1 MKIIDP
7 SGKSKQGLTNFFAN
21 RLYNSQPA
29 LEYFESLN
37 ARPELKDALMSGVD
51 NPLNFKAKDVTFV
64 NPFYGRAEEGVKHFK
79 DMGLSDA
86 DALKYANADA
96 IKMGYSDAGTTGRLL
111 WENIKAHPFKSAG
124 IGLGTA
130 TNVAG
135 LFDNDKIGG
144 QLVGGGLG
152 ALAGV
157 KLLPMLMGGPA
168 TIPNVALAALG
179 GGTLGSL
186 FDKLR
191 AKKDEEE
198 AAMAAAYA
206 GQY

>member
-1 MKIIDP
+1 MPIIDAT
-7 SGKSKQGLTNFFAN
+7 GQGAGLSKIFQ
-21 RLYNSQPA
+21 RLYNNEVSQDYMA
-29 LEYFESLN
+29 KMASEYGDDVGNFLRGGVEKPLSFTK
-37 ARPELKDALMSGVD
+37 PKDPIQTSVD
-51 NPLNFKAKDVTFV
+51 GKLFTGSN
-64 NPFYGRAEEGVKHFK
+64 
-79 DMGLSDA
+79 
-86 DALKYANADA
+86 
-96 IKMGYSDAGTTGRLL
+96 AGTTGRLL

-130 TNVAG
+130 ANVAG

-168 TIPNVALAALG
+168 TIPNVTLAALG

-191 AKKDEEE
+191 AKKAEEE
-198 AAMAAAYA
+198 AAMAQYA
-206 GQY
+206 SQGNFVQ